1 MWFNRMLE
9 LKMAVLKAAG
19 IEHLR
24 PAHCKLLA
32 ELMLEATH
40 KRISIT
46 TLKRV
51 YGFAASQTKASLYT
65 IRILEEFS
73 RTHKKLVNL

>member
-1 MWFNRMLE
+1 MLV
-9 LKMAVLKAAG
+9 LKAAVLKAAG
-19 IEHLR
+19 IEDLR

-32 ELMLEATH
+32 ELILETTH

-51 YGFAASQTKASLYT
+51 YGFAASRTRTSLYT
-65 IRILEEFS
+65 ISILEEFS
-73 RTHKKLVNL
+73 RTQKKLLH